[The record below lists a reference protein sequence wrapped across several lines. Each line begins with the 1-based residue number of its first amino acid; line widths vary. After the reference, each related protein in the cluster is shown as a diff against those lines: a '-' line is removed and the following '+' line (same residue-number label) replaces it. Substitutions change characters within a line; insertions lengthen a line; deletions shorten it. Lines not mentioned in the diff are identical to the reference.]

1 MAAGL
6 LPDPPPDETRSA
18 AGLLAKWRLPL
29 VLSVMAAC
37 YLAALV
43 WSEPLKAAIDGWL
56 AVPGTAIALA
66 GAFALVFFLSQLV
79 AIPSGT
85 VLLILSGTLLG
96 WWMGIVFH
104 IAMLAAA
111 VPVFLVARSHP
122 QQALGLAERWL
133 PERFWHAHAR
143 GLLAGCQHHA
153 ALTTMALRLLPVVPS
168 AGCSLVV
175 AAMGGRFAGFMT
187 GTLLA
192 GWVRPV
198 AFATLGQLAGG
209 FVLGQERF
217 SAGMAAGFAAV
228 SLGSLLLSGVAGGLI
243 FRRVYSDQA
252 TKGPLR

>member
-1 MAAGL
+1 MPAGL
-6 LPDPPPDETRSA
+6 PPDPLPDEGRKP
-18 AGLLAKWRLPL
+18 AGPLARWRLPL
-29 VLSVMAAC
+29 VLAVMAGC

-43 WSEPLKAAIDGWL
+43 WSEPLKAAIDGLL
-56 AVPGTAIALA
+56 AMPGTAIALT

-96 WWMGIVFH
+96 WWMGLVFH
-104 IAMLAAA
+104 IAMMAAA
-111 VPVFLVARSHP
+111 VPVFLAARAHP
-122 QQALGLAERWL
+122 QQALHLAERWL
-133 PERFWHAHAR
+133 PKRFWQAHAR

-153 ALTTMALRLLPVVPS
+153 ALSTMALRLLPIVPS
-168 AGCSLVV
+168 AGCTLVV
-175 AAMGGRFAGFMT
+175 AALGGRLAGFMT

-209 FVLGQERF
+209 FVLGQEQF
-217 SAGMAAGFAAV
+217 SAGMAVGFAAI
-228 SLGSLLLSGVAGGLI
+228 SLGSLLLSGVAAGLI
-243 FRRVYSDQA
+243 FRRVYADQA